1 MAAYSATMSTILI
14 TGASS
19 GIGAAIAQILAP
31 RHRLILVARRRER
44 LEAIARGLGA
54 TAVVADLATAEG
66 LAMAAAAVNGP
77 LHALVNNA
85 GIFALAGAEAIDR
98 AHLDH
103 LWRINVDAP
112 MLLTAALLPRIA
124 SGGLVVNISST
135 VVDNAFAR
143 CAAYTASKCAVEGWS
158 RVLREE
164 LRPRAVR
171 VGVIAPGAT
180 DTEIWPADF
189 AGVDRSRMV
198 RSADVAAAV
207 QLMIEAP
214 AATSF
219 DRIAVTP
226 GSGSV

>member
-1 MAAYSATMSTILI
+1 MSTVLI

-19 GIGAAIAQILAP
+19 GIGAAIAQALAP
-31 RHRLILVARRRER
+31 RHRLILVARRRDR
-44 LEAIARGLGA
+44 LEAMARALGA
-54 TAVVADLATAEG
+54 TIVVADLATAEG
-66 LAMAAAAVNGP
+66 LATAAAAVDGP
-77 LHALVNNA
+77 LHALINNA
-85 GIFALAGAEAIDR
+85 GVFALAATGAIDR
-98 AHLDH
+98 AHLDP

-124 SGGLVVNISST
+124 SGGFVISISST
-135 VVDNAFAR
+135 VVEQTFAR
-143 CAAYTASKCAVEGWS
+143 CAAYTASKCALEGWS

-164 LRPRAVR
+164 LRPRSIR
-171 VGVIAPGAT
+171 VGVIVPGAT

-189 AGVDRSRMV
+189 AKANRSRMV

-207 QLMIEAP
+207 RLMLEAP

-226 GSGSV
+226 GSGAV

>member
-1 MAAYSATMSTILI
+1 MSTILI

-19 GIGAAIAQILAP
+19 GIGAAIAQALAP
-31 RHRLILVARRRER
+31 RHRLILVARRRDR
-44 LEAIARGLGA
+44 LEAIAHGLGA

-66 LAMAAAAVNGP
+66 LAAAAAAVDGP

-85 GIFALAGAEAIDR
+85 GVFALAGAGAIDR
-98 AHLDH
+98 AHLDR

-135 VVDNAFAR
+135 VVDNAFAG
-143 CAAYTASKCAVEGWS
+143 CAAYTASKCALEGWS

-164 LRPRAVR
+164 LRPRAIR
-171 VGVIAPGAT
+171 VGIVAPGAT

-189 AGVDRSRMV
+189 AGADRSRMV
-198 RSADVAAAV
+198 RSADIAAAV
-207 QLMIEAP
+207 QLMVEAP
-214 AATSF
+214 TATSF
-219 DRIAVTP
+219 DRMAVTP
-226 GSGSV
+226 GSGAV